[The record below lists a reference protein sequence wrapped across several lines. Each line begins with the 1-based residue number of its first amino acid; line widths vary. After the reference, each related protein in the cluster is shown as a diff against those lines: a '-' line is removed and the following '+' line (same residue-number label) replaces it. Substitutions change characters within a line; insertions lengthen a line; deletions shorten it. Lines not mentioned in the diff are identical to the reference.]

1 MTESNPRLAAALA
14 YAARGWHVFPCL
26 PRLKV
31 PEKDSKGLHDAT
43 TDERRIRAW
52 WSVNP
57 NYNVAIS
64 TGPSNLLVVDVDPGG
79 EAAWEDMLACDP
91 DLQAAAEDCRRV
103 RSPRGTLHYYFEN
116 PECLGTSGGRL
127 HRDID
132 TRGVGGY
139 VLAPPSYVDDGK
151 SKGGYVLESEGGKA
165 FVPEYLAEKL
175 RRRIDD
181 SPPVVLPASDFD
193 APEAISRAKAYLQ
206 GRVDAAAREHDTVH
220 QTFETACVVLEMG
233 VSPAKAF
240 ELMAAIWN
248 PYRIE
253 PWSDSDLRTKIKNA
267 WTYGQETKG
276 GKAERP
282 IEETFAH
289 FVAPA
294 TPTEELA
301 DEGAIELPE
310 RYTPMF
316 IEDAIATWKPP
327 EWLIPGLMTTTGVGL
342 LYGPPAT
349 LKTFLMLDLAAS
361 IATGHGP
368 NWWTDGDRE
377 PQTVLY
383 LAGESPNGLVNARYS
398 AWMQRHMIPGLRQRS
413 KLVVVPSVPP
423 LEMTDYWRGIVQWVR
438 KNKLKPVLVIVD
450 TVARAMAGWDE
461 NSNKDIGKTTMKLES
476 LSRELN
482 AFVVGIHHT
491 GKDAERGARGGSAWH
506 GNTDMMLEIE
516 RPSKASLDILVHSR
530 KVKEAADGGEPFFFR
545 GQIYGDAPAF
555 ERDWNFK
562 PQTELPNKVV
572 EQQDSEEWLSPEAIA
587 EALSK
592 GPLHTDHLVD
602 SLHNR
607 FGVDKRTIKAKLKK
621 AMLGRYRAWAPE
633 GDTWMLPATHPAKQ
647 KINEEQF

>member
-1 MTESNPRLAAALA
+1 
-14 YAARGWHVFPCL
+14 
-26 PRLKV
+26 LKV
-31 PEKDSKGLHDAT
+31 PAT
-43 TDERRIRAW
+43 TNGLNDASLDPERIRAW
-52 WSVNP
+52 WRMNP
-57 NYNVAIS
+57 NYNVAIA
-64 TGPSNLLVVDVDPGG
+64 TGPSNLFVVDVDPGG
-79 EAAWEDMLACDP
+79 EGSWEDMLACDP
-91 DLQAAAEDCRRV
+91 ALAAIGSHV
-103 RSPRGTLHYYFEN
+103 RTPRGGSHIYMTGQG
-116 PECLGTSGGRL
+116 PTSASKIAQG
-127 HRDID
+127 ID
-132 TRGVGGY
+132 TRGTGGY

-151 SKGGYVLESEGGKA
+151 SKGRYEGAPENSNPPPIHAPLLNGLGA
-165 FVPEYLAEKL
+165 SAPVEMPRVPENE
-175 RRRIDD
+175 RQW
-181 SPPVVLPASDFD
+181 D
-193 APEAISRAKAYLQ
+193 APETLIRAKAWLT
-206 GRVDAAAREHDTVH
+206 GLVMAGEVAVEGAGGDAY
-220 QTFETACVVLEMG
+220 TFEVCCKLLEM
-233 VSPAKAF
+233 
-240 ELMAAIWN
+240 AIKPETAHDLLTDLWN
-248 PYRIE
+248 PHCSP
-253 PWSDSDLRTKIKNA
+253 PWSDEELRTMLANA
-267 WTYGQETKG
+267 WNYGQETKG

-294 TPTEELA
+294 TASGDAPEDDGTI
-301 DEGAIELPE
+301 GLPE

-368 NWWTDGDRE
+368 NWWQGDDRE

-398 AWMQRHMIPGLRQRS
+398 AWMQRHMIPGLRQKS

-438 KNKLKPVLVIVD
+438 KNNVRPVLVIVD

-461 NSNKDIGKTTMKLES
+461 NSNKDIGKTTMKLEA

-516 RPSKASLDILVHSR
+516 RPSKANLDILVHSR
-530 KVKEAADGGEPFFFR
+530 KVKEAADGGEPMFFR

-555 ERDWNFK
+555 ERDWDFK
-562 PQTELPNKVV
+562 PAADLPAKVV

-587 EALSK
+587 EALSQ
-592 GPLHTDHLVD
+592 GPLHTNFLVV

-607 FGVDKRTIKAKLKK
+607 FGVGERTIKAKLKR
-621 AMLGRYRAWAPE
+621 AMTGRYRAWAPDGE
-633 GDTWMLPATHPAKQ
+633 TWVLPATHPAKQ